1 MVEKFLELNCT
12 VLCLDKNEFEL
23 KKLETK
29 YKLNKTKIEFY
40 CVNLCSIE
48 EIKKCCEKI
57 RSKYGFVDIVV
68 NNAGIVNNGKML
80 VNLNDEEIANI
91 FNVNIMSYIRI
102 CKEFLPKMIEL
113 NQGHIVN
120 VSSILGLMGSYK
132 LCDYSATKFAVNGFT
147 ESMRNEL
154 KCSNK
159 DNKIK
164 VTLVCPFHVRTD
176 MFKGIEFFR
185 FKWAGLSMS
194 AEYAANQIMNGI
206 LYEKE
211 LVLIPSLWSSIFFG
225 LKK

>member
-1 MVEKFLELNCT
+1 M
-12 VLCLDKNEFEL
+12 DKNQLEL
-23 KKLETK
+23 KKLQTK
-29 YKLNKTKIEFY
+29 YKSSNQIETY
-40 CVNLCSIE
+40 CVNLCSIDD
-48 EIKKCCEKI
+48 IRQCCEQI
-57 RSKYGFVDIVV
+57 RSKYGLVDIVI

-80 VNLNDEEIANI
+80 VNLEDEEIANI
-91 FNVNIMSYIRI
+91 FDVNIMSYIRI

-154 KCSNK
+154 KCSNSE
-159 DNKIK
+159 NKIK
-164 VTLVCPFHVRTD
+164 VTLVCPFHVRTE

-194 AEYAANQIMNGI
+194 PKYVADRIVNGI

-211 LVLIPSLWSSIFFG
+211 LVLVPSLWSSIFFG
-225 LKK
+225 FKK

>member
-1 MVEKFLELNCT
+1 M
-12 VLCLDKNEFEL
+12 DKNQSEL

-29 YKLNKTKIEFY
+29 YLSDKKKVEFY
-40 CVNLCSIE
+40 CVDLCSVDKIHE
-48 EIKKCCEKI
+48 CCNQI
-57 RSKYGFVDIVV
+57 RKRHTFVDIVI
-68 NNAGIVNNGKML
+68 NNAGIVNDGKML
-80 VNLNDEEIANI
+80 VNLNDNEIVNI

-147 ESMRNEL
+147 ESIRNEL
-154 KCSNK
+154 KCSKN

-164 VTLVCPFHVRTD
+164 VTLVCPFHVRTK
-176 MFKGIEFFR
+176 MFNGIEFFR
-185 FKWAGLSMS
+185 FKWAGLSMT
-194 AEYAANQIMNGI
+194 AEYATNKIVNGI
-206 LYEKE
+206 LYDKE
-211 LVLIPSLWSSIFFG
+211 LILIPSFYGSIFFG